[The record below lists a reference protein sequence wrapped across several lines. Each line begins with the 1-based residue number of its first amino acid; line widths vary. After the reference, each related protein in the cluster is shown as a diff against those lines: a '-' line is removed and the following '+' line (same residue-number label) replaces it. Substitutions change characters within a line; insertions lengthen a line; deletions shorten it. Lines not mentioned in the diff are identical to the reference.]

1 MAKITIERVRNGY
14 IIHGGVEDGT
24 SVVAEDREVAAAW
37 LMLSQVNGLIG
48 HPGSRHDAERVRV
61 IVLPGDK
68 WLPAERDGCPHTWVE
83 RHAWGDD
90 SAVWR
95 CPCGA
100 EFGLMKAG
108 GSWAEELEASALR
121 EDPR

>member
-14 IIHGGVEDGT
+14 IIHDGVEDET

-37 LMLSQVNGLIG
+37 LMLSRANGLIG

-68 WLPAERDGCPHTWVE
+68 WLAGERDGCPHTWVE
-83 RHAWGDD
+83 RHAWGGDPP
-90 SAVWR
+90 VWQ

-100 EFGLMKAG
+100 EFGLMKPG
-108 GSWAEELEASALR
+108 GSWAEELEASALL
-121 EDPR
+121 EDRR